1 MISPAHGISAALPRR
16 YRRRVR
22 VFLTLAAA
30 LLQGCVFL
38 PRSEVVYHEKCELH
52 YRQLTL
58 EAHVGQFPASCSGKD
73 CGYLLVALGLVAAGS
88 ALVSGSIV
96 VTGNA
101 IYWTEMQ
108 RRCRLA

>member
-1 MISPAHGISAALPRR
+1 MRI
-16 YRRRVR
+16 
-22 VFLTLAAA
+22 FLIAAAA

-38 PRSEVVYHEKCELH
+38 PRTTSAYDEKCEIH

-58 EAHVGQFPASCSGKD
+58 EAHVGQFPGSCNGKD
-73 CGYLLVALGLVAAGS
+73 CGYLLVALGLIAAGS

-108 RRCRLA
+108 RKCRLA

>member
-1 MISPAHGISAALPRR
+1 MKIFLAA
-16 YRRRVR
+16 
-22 VFLTLAAA
+22 AAA

-38 PRSEVVYHEKCELH
+38 PRTTSAYDEKCEVH

-58 EAHVGQFPASCSGKD
+58 EAHVGQFPGSCSGKD
-73 CGYLLVALGLVAAGS
+73 CGYLLVALGLIAAGS

-108 RRCRLA
+108 RKCRLA